1 MKKGTKKLVKVF
13 NKIFAFVSPI
23 VIIFLAMMMIGK
35 ALPSWTTLVIIT
47 VGWIALVLGILGI
60 VFAFMDLFK

>member
-1 MKKGTKKLVKVF
+1 MKKGTKKLVKVLH
-13 NKIFAFVSPI
+13 KIFAFANPVF
-23 VIIFLAMMMIGK
+23 IIFIAMMMIGK

>member
-1 MKKGTKKLVKVF
+1 
-13 NKIFAFVSPI
+13 
-23 VIIFLAMMMIGK
+23 MIGK
-35 ALPSWTTLVIIT
+35 ALPAWTALVIVT